1 MAAANDNRHLR
12 KRRLNANASRSVA
25 TMTRIIQDIYGS
37 DGTKQ
42 PDPELGREVAPES
55 ASSP

>member
-1 MAAANDNRHLR
+1 MR

-37 DGTKQ
+37 DSTRL
-42 PDPELGREVAPES
+42 PDPEAGREVAPEP
-55 ASSP
+55 APGP